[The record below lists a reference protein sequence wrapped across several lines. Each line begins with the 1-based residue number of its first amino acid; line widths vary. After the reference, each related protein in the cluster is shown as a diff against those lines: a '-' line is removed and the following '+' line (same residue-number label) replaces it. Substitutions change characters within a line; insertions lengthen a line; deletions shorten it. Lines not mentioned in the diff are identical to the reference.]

1 MPLPAS
7 VLGAISQLEA
17 INAIG
22 SARLISVVKRLTERE
37 GQDLGEAISAVDARA
52 GGYRVFGTSLSYW
65 AGPARAWM
73 LHQLPDEKALTFNP
87 PTFSPLEPPVLA
99 KLVDKVAAMSA
110 QDVLDELA
118 TALSGKRHIA
128 ALAGAQND
136 PVRKAAMDTWNPDLF
151 TMPAAHKPDKF
162 VHLIVGL
169 RRNTDIGL
177 ASAPKARKDYV
188 AIHLSD
194 FIDKSSGTYRSAE
207 HYLSNPDILTK
218 SLISTSVITETKS
231 KTYANMHFGFVLRA
245 PKELIAAA
253 SHADMDMGFD
263 KATRPD
269 MLAVESDRNVK
280 MALITDSFVQGVASL
295 YMRPLPKRIDLINQT
310 SETGHNEVAVIGSI
324 GGFSVRVSGIF
335 VKVSPGKPML
345 AAEHDTDD
353 EWEISKKIIACADR
367 LGVPVVMIPDKNIV
381 AGKTWFAT
389 RYGGL

>member
-37 GQDLGEAISAVDARA
+37 GQDLGEAISAVDSRA

-87 PTFSPLEPPVLA
+87 PSFSPLEPQDLRR
-99 KLVDKVAAMSA
+99 LVDKVATMSA
-110 QDVLDELA
+110 QDVLDDLA
-118 TALSGKRHIA
+118 TALSGKRYIA

-136 PVRKAAMDTWNPDLF
+136 PVRKTAMETWNPDLF
-151 TMPAAHKPDKF
+151 TLPGAHKPDKF

-169 RRNTDIGL
+169 RRQTDIGL
-177 ASAPKARKDYV
+177 ATAPKARQDYV
-188 AIHLSD
+188 ALHLSD
-194 FIDKSSGTYRSAE
+194 FIDKSGNYRSAE

-218 SLISTSVITETKS
+218 SLISASVITETKA

-295 YMRPLPKRIDLINQT
+295 YMRPLPKRGDLITQT
-310 SETGHNEVAVIGSI
+310 SETGHNEIAVVGSI

-345 AAEHDTDD
+345 AAEHDVDD
-353 EWEISKKIIACADR
+353 GWEISKKIIACADR
-367 LGVPVVMIPDKNIV
+367 LGVPVVMIPDKNTV
-381 AGKTWFAT
+381 AGKTWFHT
-389 RYGGL
+389 RYGGM